1 MQEFF
6 NQFSF
11 LKKKLSDTK
20 KTDYTIILQS
30 SNSMGSKT
38 LEDVLEEYQI
48 KLDSRDKSSICK
60 ESVNL
65 IEGNLDMVFIL

>member
-11 LKKKLSDTK
+11 LKGEIERYKKM
-20 KTDYTIILQS
+20 DYTIVLQS

-38 LEDVLEEYQI
+38 LEDILEEYQDQI
-48 KLDSRDKSSICK
+48 R
-60 ESVNL
+60 
-65 IEGNLDMVFIL
+65 FQR